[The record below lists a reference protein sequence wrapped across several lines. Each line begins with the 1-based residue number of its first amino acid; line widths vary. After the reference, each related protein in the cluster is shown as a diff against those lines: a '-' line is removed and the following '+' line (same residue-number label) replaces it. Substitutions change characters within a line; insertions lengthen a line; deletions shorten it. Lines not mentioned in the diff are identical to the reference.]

1 MSLVIGKRNTR
12 KITVNAEE
20 PGDFAE
26 FKKHSF
32 DVEFKVLPKE
42 VIDGLTEASKA
53 GDSDSTVKT
62 VMGSIVDVK
71 GVKDVDGLD
80 VPFSQNLLDALENT
94 PWVYSAILNAFFAVQ
109 GGKTQSEL
117 YRLLKV
123 KN

>member
-1 MSLVIGKRNTR
+1 MSLVIGKKETR

-26 FKKHSF
+26 VKKHSF
-32 DVEFKVLPKE
+32 DVEFKILPRE
-42 VIDGLTEASKA
+42 VIDGLTESSKA
-53 GDSDSTVKT
+53 GDSESTIRT
-62 VMGSIVDVK
+62 VISSIVDVK

-80 VPFSQNLLDALENT
+80 VPFSQTLLDALEST
-94 PWVYSAILNAFFAVQ
+94 PWVYTAILNAFFAVQ

-117 YRLLKV
+117 YRLLKA